1 MLSLSE
7 VPLTPI
13 LKKIQC
19 PVSIISGE
27 KDIFCPRKAAD
38 IMISE
43 LTNSTF
49 QEVADAGHLLSVDQP
64 ETYAETIQNALNI
77 GGQNG

>member
-1 MLSLSE
+1 
-7 VPLTPI
+7 
-13 LKKIQC
+13 
-19 PVSIISGE
+19 
-27 KDIFCPRKAAD
+27 
-38 IMISE
+38 MISE